1 LDQDLKDKFTLKFLN
16 TYPMGL
22 TFSPINRPSGSRE
35 NHDPDTKEE
44 MK

>member
-1 LDQDLKDKFTLKFLN
+1 
-16 TYPMGL
+16 MGL